1 MSSRDTG
8 RRAERAAQFMPFAA
22 LTGYYDLV
30 RRRERVCEPRRD
42 PGEED
47 AARISAELASLKRGQ
62 LVRVTHYDGTA
73 YAERTGVVSSV
84 EPEFRSFS
92 IARERISFDDVW
104 SIVPISS

>member
-1 MSSRDTG
+1 MSSRDAG
-8 RRAERAAQFMPFAA
+8 RLAERAAQFMPFAA

-47 AARISAELASLKRGQ
+47 AERISTELSRLKRGQ
-62 LVRVTHYDGTA
+62 LVRVTHYDGVA
-73 YAERTGVVSSV
+73 YATRTGVVSGV
-84 EPEFRSFS
+84 EPEHRTLS

-104 SIVPISS
+104 SIEQL